1 MISIIPPQ
9 SPGEWLAWA
18 SALVTL
24 LFGLLCFFTPRLSLR
39 ILRLR
44 TADGVPEAVS
54 ESRATM
60 AGFYLGTAIVAI
72 LFNQPFIWLVLGA
85 GWAFTAIGRL
95 VHRFRPRQ
103 YGFQLDFDHNRGA
116 AGDRAIGLCARLRCL
131 IRRKQAGFSLF
142 CDKRRLWSCC
152 AGEKHVLDGSQFADG
167 VRLPYSIANRKY
179 QQDQCVAHSRPASF
193 RVRVE

>member
-24 LFGLLCFFTPRLSLR
+24 LFGLSCFFTPRLSLR

-95 VHRFRPRQ
+95 VSIV
-103 YGFQLDFDHNRGA
+103 FDRGNTA
-116 AGDRAIGLCARLRCL
+116 FNWISIIIEALLAIAPLAYALG
-131 IRRKQAGFSLF
+131 
-142 CDKRRLWSCC
+142 
-152 AGEKHVLDGSQFADG
+152 
-167 VRLPYSIANRKY
+167 Y
-179 QQDQCVAHSRPASF
+179 VA
-193 RVRVE
+193 

>member
-95 VHRFRPRQ
+95 VSIV
-103 YGFQLDFDHNRGA
+103 FDRGNTA
-116 AGDRAIGLCARLRCL
+116 FNWISIIIEALLAIAPLAYALG
-131 IRRKQAGFSLF
+131 
-142 CDKRRLWSCC
+142 
-152 AGEKHVLDGSQFADG
+152 
-167 VRLPYSIANRKY
+167 Y
-179 QQDQCVAHSRPASF
+179 VA
-193 RVRVE
+193 